1 MSVKRLVDSSVI
13 FGMHAKF
20 LGNTIFEQ
28 LAVTMNMH
36 TQSVINIVLLANDVI
51 GLKVRQTIA

>member
-36 TQSVINIVLLANDVI
+36 TQSLDKYSTAC
-51 GLKVRQTIA
+51 K